1 MNPDISNKLK
11 RPTNTRRVVE
21 QSMARPAADG
31 DGVKLERVFGG
42 TKPERYDPFLL
53 LDEFGSEDADDY
65 IGGFP
70 SHPHRGFS
78 TITYMLQGMMEHR
91 DNMENVGL
99 LKDGD
104 VQWMT
109 AGKGIIHSEM
119 PQQTEGKMRGFQL
132 WLNLPAKEKL
142 QAAHYKD
149 VAANQIP
156 QFNMEGVSIKAIAGK
171 SMVNNIEVDGYFQVE
186 HTDPVYL
193 DIQLDGATEVR
204 IDVLGRQT
212 ALVYD
217 YEGEVLLGEQRKL
230 SIKNTLSRLDN
241 EGDILIK
248 NQSQKPAR
256 ILVLAGVPLKETI
269 VQYGPFVMNSTL
281 EIEQALADYRNGTL
295 TD

>member
-1 MNPDISNKLK
+1 
-11 RPTNTRRVVE
+11 
-21 QSMARPAADG
+21 MARPAADG

-91 DNMENVGL
+91 DHMENVGL

-132 WLNLPAKEKL
+132 WLNLPAKEKM

-149 VAANQIP
+149 VAAKQIP
-156 QFNMEGVSIKAIAGK
+156 QFHMEGVSIKALAGK
-171 SMVNNIEVDGYFQVE
+171 SIVNNIEVDGYFQVE
-186 HTDPVYL
+186 YTDPVYL
-193 DIQLDGATEVR
+193 DIQLDGETEVR
-204 IDVLGRQT
+204 IDVLGRET

-230 SIKNTLSRLDN
+230 AIENTLSRLDD

-248 NQSQKPAR
+248 NPSHKPAR

-281 EIEQALADYRNGTL
+281 EIDQALADYRNGSL

>member
-1 MNPDISNKLK
+1 MNPDTAIKLN
-11 RPTNTRRVVE
+11 RSINTRKVIE
-21 QSMARPAADG
+21 QSMARPTADG
-31 DGVKLERVFGG
+31 DGVRLERVFGG

-53 LDEFGSEDADDY
+53 LDEFGSEDANDY

-78 TITYMLQGMMEHR
+78 TITYMLQGKMEHR
-91 DNMENVGL
+91 DHMENVGL
-99 LKDGD
+99 LEDGD

-132 WLNLPAKEKL
+132 WLNLPAKDKM

-149 VAANQIP
+149 VAAHQIP
-156 QFNMEGVSIKAIAGK
+156 QFSMEGVSIKAIAGK
-171 SMVNNIEVDGYFQVE
+171 SIVNNTEIDGYFQVT

-193 DIQLDGATEVR
+193 DIQLDGETEVR
-204 IDVLGRQT
+204 IDVLDRET

-217 YEGEVLLGEQRKL
+217 YEGEVLLGEQHKL
-230 SIKNTLSRLDN
+230 AIPNTLSRLDN
-241 EGDILIK
+241 QGDIWIK
-248 NQSQKPAR
+248 NPNLKPAR
-256 ILVLAGVPLKETI
+256 VLVLAGVPLREPI
-269 VQYGPFVMNSTL
+269 VQYGPFVMNSKL
-281 EIEQALADYRNGTL
+281 EIDQALADYRDAAL